1 MQLIAVAL
9 HSSTGASNLP
19 PGNLEL
25 LFLRQHMM
33 SLKPATARMMV
44 KQATV
49 QTWTKPLTDDNS
61 AKQK

>member
-25 LFLRQHMM
+25 LFLRQQMK
-33 SLKPATARMMV
+33 SLKPATGRMMV

-49 QTWTKPLTDDNS
+49 QTWTKPLTNNS

>member
-25 LFLRQHMM
+25 LFLRQQIEELEASNRSHDG
-33 SLKPATARMMV
+33 
-44 KQATV
+44 
-49 QTWTKPLTDDNS
+49 QTSNGSNLDKTIN
-61 AKQK
+61 